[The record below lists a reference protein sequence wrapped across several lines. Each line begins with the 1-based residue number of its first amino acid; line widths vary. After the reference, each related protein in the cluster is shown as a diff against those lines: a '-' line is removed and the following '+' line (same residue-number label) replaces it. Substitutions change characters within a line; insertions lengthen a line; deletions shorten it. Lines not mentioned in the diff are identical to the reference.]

1 MIDKFEGYDDWK
13 LASPP
18 DNGSEAAWEECE
30 AIVDELLG
38 KLAQVIDASNLDMTA
53 MEVVQEWW
61 DMQEQRAR
69 RRKERQANG

>member
-1 MIDKFEGYDDWK
+1 MNNEFEGYDNWK

-38 KLAQVIDASNLDMTA
+38 RLAQVIDASNLDMTA

-61 DMQEQRAR
+61 DIHELGLYK
-69 RRKERQANG
+69 RKG